1 MGGLVPPV
9 RLVAGGGWSVYAIQ
23 SPRWAPAAEAS
34 SPAPAADTELVSPA
48 AAPSAA
54 HLLVP
59 VPGTRGHC
67 QGGSAGDTSVLA
79 A

>member
-34 SPAPAADTELVSPA
+34 FPAPAADTELVSTA
-48 AAPSAA
+48 ATSAA
-54 HLLVP
+54 HLPVLVP
-59 VPGTRGHC
+59 DSQGQGAQLGHC
-67 QGGSAGDTSVLA
+67 R
-79 A
+79 